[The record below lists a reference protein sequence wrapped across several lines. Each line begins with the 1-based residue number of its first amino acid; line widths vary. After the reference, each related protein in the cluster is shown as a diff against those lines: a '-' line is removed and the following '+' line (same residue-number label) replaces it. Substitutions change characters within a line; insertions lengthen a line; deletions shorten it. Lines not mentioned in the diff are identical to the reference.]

1 VTISRTPRWYCP
13 VALGAL
19 LCGSFDLIFA
29 FVYYGLKFHAKPEGI
44 LRSIAAGWLG
54 GPASK
59 VGLWPVW
66 LGGISHSLIATAVAG
81 TFWLAA
87 RQWPM
92 LLRRATFVGL
102 VYGGAVYC
110 LMNWVVVPL
119 SASPMRAGFPKI
131 DWIAFTAH
139 LVLVGLPVALVTSRY
154 VRRDEAARSK
164 ATKS

>member
-1 VTISRTPRWYCP
+1 M
-13 VALGAL
+13 LGAV
-19 LCGSFDLIFA
+19 LCGTFDLIFA

-66 LGGISHSLIATAVAG
+66 LGGISHFLIATVIAC
-81 TFWLAA
+81 TFWVIA

-92 LLRRATFVGL
+92 LVRRPNFVGL
-102 VYGGAVYC
+102 AYGGVVYC

-119 SASPMRAGFPKI
+119 SASPMRAGFPRI

-139 LVLVGLPVALVTSRY
+139 LVLVGLPVVLVTARF
-154 VRRDEAARSK
+154 VRPNEAGQSSSASN
-164 ATKS
+164 ADG